1 MRFVFCTVWLF
12 VLGACANQIT
22 LRSGIKNVGL
32 DPSYPEKES
41 IRAMIQPFSDSLS
54 AQMGEIIGRADTSFD
69 LAYPNSN
76 LMNWAADALLQQET
90 QAVKMR
96 EPVVVLLNA
105 GGLRSSLNR
114 GNITVGD
121 LFKLMPFDNVVAWVR
136 LPVQCLPEIE
146 KNLAQQ
152 AKGVAL
158 ANARFEKGKFI
169 VQNLLPEHTHITF
182 ITSDYLVFGGDNMQF
197 FMQPGST
204 EPPTITQRNL
214 RDVLINAVKQQ
225 GTLLNRTEKRY
236 IP

>member
-32 DPSYPEKES
+32 DPSFPEKES

-69 LAYPNSN
+69 LSYPNSN
-76 LMNWAADALLQQET
+76 LMNWAADAILQQET
-90 QAVKMR
+90 QTVKLR
-96 EPVVVLLNA
+96 EPVIVLLNA
-105 GGLRSSLNR
+105 GGLRSSINR
-114 GNITVGD
+114 GAITVGD
-121 LFKLMPFDNVVAWVR
+121 LYKLMPFDNVVAWVR
-136 LPVQCLPEIE
+136 LPVERISDIE

-158 ANARFEKGKFI
+158 ANARFEKGKLI
-169 VQNLLPEHTHITF
+169 IDGLLPEHTHVTF
-182 ITSDYLVFGGDNMQF
+182 ITSDYLAFGGDKMTF
-197 FMQPGST
+197 FLQPESVN
-204 EPPTITQRNL
+204 ISQRNM
-214 RDVLINAVKQQ
+214 RDVFINAVKQQ
-225 GTLLNRTEKRY
+225 GTLTNRTEKRY